1 MPSSIGGWSPPGL
14 RTPGYAPNQPGSW
27 EDRAPEVR
35 ERAVRM
41 VLEHEREYPSEW
53 AVMESIRSSTADPG
67 NGGPKGSCTRSR
79 SRVAGDDGSSQS
91 ANRLGSM
98 IAGCQ
103 WWMSASLEQAAV
115 VMTVK
120 DSRAAVVRCAL
131 GALGQRRRVHV
142 GAWYRPT
149 GGSSGNGPGTG
160 TANIS
165 SSWRLRTDRP
175 ISRNGVSGKTRGGSE
190 FDHPGRF
197 GSLGHLGLAPA
208 GRDGANE
215 PVSSHPARQGAHVAV
230 FERPLGPQGRFR
242 PSVRGRCPQGRRWN
256 RPQPRGRC
264 GTRLRARRRFLDG
277 S

>member
-131 GALGQRRRVHV
+131 GALGQRRRVARRCLV
-142 GAWYRPT
+142 PANGWFEWQRT
-149 GGSSGNGPGTG
+149 GHGHGKHLFFLALEDGSPHLKK
-160 TANIS
+160 
-165 SSWRLRTDRP
+165 W
-175 ISRNGVSGKTRGGSE
+175 
-190 FDHPGRF
+190 
-197 GSLGHLGLAPA
+197 SLWK
-208 GRDGANE
+208 N
-215 PVSSHPARQGAHVAV
+215 S
-230 FERPLGPQGRFR
+230 GRFR
-242 PSVRGRCPQGRRWN
+242 VRPPGAFWVLGPPWACPGGAGWR
-256 RPQPRGRC
+256 
-264 GTRLRARRRFLDG
+264 
-277 S
+277 